1 MENKNFFSIR
11 KLSIG
16 VGSCLIASSLL
27 VNTPS
32 FAEETDNAN
41 INDAQQNAFYEIL
54 HLPNLTEEQ
63 QNGFIQSL
71 KDDPSV
77 SKNVL
82 EEAKK
87 LNDSQAKVD
96 YSEAQQNAFYEILHL
111 PNLTEEQQ
119 NGFIQSLKDDPSVS
133 TDILAAAKKL
143 NDTQA
148 KPDYSEAQQNAFY
161 EILHLPNL
169 TEEQQNG
176 FIQSLKDD
184 PSVSTDILAEAKKLN
199 DSQAPKVDKAEQ
211 TDKAEAKADDKAKG
225 EEAKK
230 SEDKKESKADKADK
244 AKDATHVVKAGETLD
259 KIAKDH
265 HTTVDKI
272 AKDNKLK
279 DKNMITPGQKL
290 VVDKKEAA
298 KGKQEAAAKN
308 EVKALPNTGENDDL
322 ALFSTTVAGG
332 VSIAL
337 GSLLLGRN
345 RKTS

>member
-1 MENKNFFSIR
+1 
-11 KLSIG
+11 
-16 VGSCLIASSLL
+16 
-27 VNTPS
+27 
-32 FAEETDNAN
+32 
-41 INDAQQNAFYEIL
+41 
-54 HLPNLTEEQ
+54 
-63 QNGFIQSL
+63 

-77 SKNVL
+77 SK
-82 EEAKK
+82 
-87 LNDSQAKVD
+87 
-96 YSEAQQNAFYEILHL
+96 EILA
-111 PNLTEEQQ
+111 E
-119 NGFIQSLKDDPSVS
+119 
-133 TDILAAAKKL
+133 AKKL

-161 EILHLPNL
+161 EILHLSNL

-184 PSVSTDILAEAKKLN
+184 PSVSKEILAEAKKLN
-199 DSQAPKVDKAEQ
+199 DSQAPKVDKAKK

-230 SEDKKESKADKADK
+230 SEDKKDSKADKAK
-244 AKDATHVVKAGETLD
+244 SKNATHVVKPGETLD
-259 KIAKDH
+259 NIAKDH

-272 AKDNKLK
+272 AKDNKIK
-279 DKNMITPGQKL
+279 DKNVIKLGQKL
-290 VVDKKEAA
+290 VVDKQKATQ
-298 KGKQEAAAKN
+298 GKQEAVAKN
-308 EVKALPNTGENDDL
+308 EVKALPNTGENDDI

>member
-77 SKNVL
+77 SN
-82 EEAKK
+82 
-87 LNDSQAKVD
+87 
-96 YSEAQQNAFYEILHL
+96 
-111 PNLTEEQQ
+111 
-119 NGFIQSLKDDPSVS
+119 
-133 TDILAAAKKL
+133 DILVEAKKL

-161 EILHLPNL
+161 EILHLSNL

-184 PSVSTDILAEAKKLN
+184 PSVSKEILAEAKKLN
-199 DSQAPKVDKAEQ
+199 DSQAPKVDKAKK

-230 SEDKKESKADKADK
+230 SEDKKDSKADKAK
-244 AKDATHVVKAGETLD
+244 SKNATHVVKPGETLD
-259 KIAKDH
+259 NIAKDH

-272 AKDNKLK
+272 AKDNKIK
-279 DKNMITPGQKL
+279 DKNVIKLGQKL
-290 VVDKKEAA
+290 VVDKQKATQ
-298 KGKQEAAAKN
+298 GKQEAVAKN
-308 EVKALPNTGENDDL
+308 EVKALPNTGENDDI
-322 ALFSTTVAGG
+322 ALFSTTV
-332 VSIAL
+332 
-337 GSLLLGRN
+337 
-345 RKTS
+345 